1 MKTTNYLIATA
12 MTAAIVSG
20 QELPADMA
28 AEAPE
33 VPTHPSQP
41 VPEVVQTPDDSTK
54 AAVDSALSPGEQR
67 IRVGLILLNS
77 LYETMAG
84 IKDKDTADAA
94 VAPVMRIASE
104 LNTWAQSF
112 TALPPMNETEQ
123 AMCEDAYLPIIR
135 KLNAAIK
142 TQGERLAAAEYYGSR
157 HLPAALVKLALLNQ

>member
-1 MKTTNYLIATA
+1 
-12 MTAAIVSG
+12 MTAAIVCG
-20 QELPADMA
+20 QEVPADMA
-28 AEAPE
+28 AEAPK
-33 VPTHPSQP
+33 VPTHPAQP
-41 VPEVVQTPDDSTK
+41 VPEVVQTPDDTAKS
-54 AAVDSALSPGEQR
+54 AVDSDLSPGEQR
-67 IRVGLILLNS
+67 IRVGLLLLNS

-94 VAPVMRIASE
+94 VAPVMRIAAE

-123 AMCEDAYLPIIR
+123 AICEDAYLPIIR
-135 KLNAAIK
+135 KLNTAIK